1 MLGFLTENIQLSNSG
16 QNPTTNPDM
25 NISHQADTIL
35 RQLAS
40 IKEEK
45 ESLDQREGMLKGEL
59 LNLIRT
65 TVDKTYKGTFAK
77 VLLITKRTYLYGNK
91 IDELEA
97 RLKALKAVALKN
109 KEAKIKT
116 ETEYLRIDWTE

>member
-65 TVDKTYKGTFAK
+65 TVDKSYKGAFARAR
-77 VLLITKRTYLYGNK
+77 LGIKRTYLYGKK

-97 RLKALKAVALKN
+97 RLKALKDVALKN
-109 KEAKIKT
+109 MKAKIKT